1 MTNLELN
8 TFHKKM
14 SKRDFFAIKRL
25 FLTEIY
31 CFINAKYSYTL
42 WEKRVFLYMI
52 SQLRRDGK
60 EFPIMRIPIKELMTF
75 YGAMGKSEYQIIRNV
90 PENIIKKPF
99 YIPYVASN
107 GEKRW
112 MFFSVISAGT
122 QPDASEQR
130 EESYIELQ
138 FNPVLIPH
146 LLELKEKFT
155 KYNIRN
161 ISELQSVY
169 SIRIFEY
176 IKENEFKKDG
186 FEASIDELKEMLFM
200 KAGDNNGV
208 ELYPLYA
215 DFKKRVLL
223 KAQEDLTKYCDTTYE
238 FDEIKEGR
246 RVVSIYF
253 RPIKNKD
260 NNNMTTPSVS
270 ATSKSVENLDSNILA
285 DLVLMAQSMG
295 IGAEILQLLIDSQQ
309 KEDIQNGLSYTL
321 REFNQGK
328 IKDNVAGFF
337 INAVKNKYTS
347 AAFEKEQ
354 KQAQTAADKKRNEKK
369 RKDLNKQLELLSEEY
384 FFKLNDI
391 IREITNQDDSIT
403 QKAIDVV
410 KKENSLF
417 FKSKKMNPNVLA
429 LEDFRKDKALRELV
443 IQQIQIQNPQFF
455 DALGNNYIGAIKALE
470 REIRELK

>member
-1 MTNLELN
+1 MKSRYEKSLYVVSSNDL
-8 TFHKKM
+8 
-14 SKRDFFAIKRL
+14 
-25 FLTEIY
+25 
-31 CFINAKYSYTL
+31 INAKYSYTL

-60 EFPIMRIPIKELMTF
+60 EFPIMRIPVKELMTF
-75 YGAMGKSEYQIIRNV
+75 YGAMGKSEYQIIRSV

-169 SIRIFEY
+169 SIRVFEF

-186 FEASIDELKEMLFM
+186 FEASINELKEMLFM
-200 KAGDNNGV
+200 KAEDNNGV

-215 DFKKRVLL
+215 DFKKRVLM
-223 KAQEDLTKYCDTTYE
+223 KAQEDLTKYCDTTFE

-260 NNNMTTPSVS
+260 NNSMTNPSVS
-270 ATSKSVENLDSNILA
+270 ATSKNAESTAASILS
-285 DLVLMAQSMG
+285 DLIPLAQSMG
-295 IGAEILQLLIDSQQ
+295 IGAEILQLLIDTQNES
-309 KEDIQNGLSYTL
+309 DIKNGLNYTS

-347 AAFEKEQ
+347 PAFEKEQ
-354 KQAQTAADKKRNEKK
+354 KQAQTAADKKLKDKK
-369 RKDLNKQLELLSEEY
+369 RKELHKQLEQLSEEY
-384 FFKLNDI
+384 FSKLNDI

-403 QKAIDVV
+403 QKAIDVI
-410 KKENSLF
+410 KKENTAF
-417 FKSKKMNPNVLA
+417 FKSKKMNVNSLT

-443 IQQIQIQNPQFF
+443 IQQIQIQNPRFF
-455 DALGNNYIGAIKALE
+455 DALGNDYVGPIKSLE
-470 REIRELK
+470 REIRELGG

>member
-1 MTNLELN
+1 MKSRYEKSLYVVSSNDL
-8 TFHKKM
+8 
-14 SKRDFFAIKRL
+14 
-25 FLTEIY
+25 
-31 CFINAKYSYTL
+31 INAKYSYTL

-60 EFPIMRIPIKELMTF
+60 ELPIMRIPIKELMAF
-75 YGAMGKSEYQIIRNV
+75 YGTMGKSEYQIIRSV

-138 FNPVLIPH
+138 FNPVLVPH

-169 SIRIFEY
+169 SIRVFEF

-186 FEASIDELKEMLFM
+186 FEASINELKEMLFM
-200 KAGDNNGV
+200 KAEDNNGV

-215 DFKKRVLL
+215 DFKKRVLM
-223 KAQEDLTKYCDTTYE
+223 KAQEDLTKYCDTTFE

-253 RPIKNKD
+253 KPIKNKD
-260 NNNMTTPSVS
+260 NNTMTNPSVS
-270 ATSKSVENLDSNILA
+270 ATSKKAESTDASILS
-285 DLVLMAQSMG
+285 DLIPMAQSMG
-295 IGAEILQLLIDSQQ
+295 IGAEILQLLIDTQNES
-309 KEDIQNGLSYTL
+309 DIKNGLNYTS

-347 AAFEKEQ
+347 PTFEKEQ
-354 KQAQTAADKKRNEKK
+354 KQAQTVADKKLNDKK
-369 RKDLNKQLELLSEEY
+369 RKELHKQLEQLSEEY
-384 FFKLNDI
+384 FSKLNDI

-403 QKAIDVV
+403 KKAIDII
-410 KKENSLF
+410 KKENTAF
-417 FKSKKMNPNVLA
+417 FKSKKMNVGSLT

-443 IQQIQIQNPQFF
+443 IQQIQIQNPRFF
-455 DALGNNYIGAIKALE
+455 DALGNDYVGPIKSLE
-470 REIRELK
+470 REIRELGG